1 MTRHKL
7 RRTKIAC
14 TLGPATNSTEMIEG
28 LIQAGMN
35 VARLNFSHGSR
46 RQHLDTIR
54 RIRET
59 AASLGEHVAI
69 LQDLQGPKIRT
80 GTLKSTPVNLSSG
93 QRFTITTEP
102 ITGDGHRVSTSFES
116 LPKVLKTGDSV
127 LLSDGLVE
135 LVVDSVSAEDV
146 VCVVKNGGV
155 VGERTGIN
163 LPWVDVGGDSLT
175 DKDLDDLKFGL
186 EQGVDIVALSFVR
199 SARDVQMLR
208 RRIDQSGYDQPIV
221 VKLEKPQAID
231 ELDRILELAD
241 GIMVARGDLG
251 VEAGP
256 ERVPV
261 LQKRIISAANQAR
274 IPVITATQMLESMID
289 NPRPTR
295 AEASDVANAVF
306 DGSDAVMLSGETAIG
321 QYPIQTVRMMD
332 RIVRE
337 AETLSTAANR
347 PLPSTSSLGYAGS
360 LALAASQTAAS
371 LGAAAIVTRTQTGY
385 SALLT
390 SSHRPMA
397 PIVAVTHDEVI
408 ARRLAMAWGV
418 YPVVVPP
425 AESLDVLLK
434 RMEVAATATGL
445 IAKDGILV
453 MLATSSPDASGHM
466 NLMEIRQPGQA
477 G

>member
-14 TLGPATNSTEMIEG
+14 TLGPATNSSEMIAG

-46 RQHLDTIR
+46 QQHLVTIR
-54 RIRET
+54 QIREV

-80 GTLKSTPVNLSSG
+80 GALKSTPINLQAG
-93 QRFTITTEP
+93 QRFTITTEQ
-102 ITGDGHRVSTSFES
+102 IVGDSNRVSTSFKS
-116 LPKVLKTGDSV
+116 LPRVLKPGDLV

-135 LVVDSVSAEDV
+135 LQVESVAAEDV
-146 VCVVKNGGV
+146 VCVVGNGGM

-163 LPWVDVGGDSLT
+163 LPWVDLGGDSLT
-175 DKDLDDLKFGL
+175 EKDLEDLKFGL

-199 SARDVQMLR
+199 GARDVEMLR
-208 RRIDQSGYDQPIV
+208 RRIDQSGYEQPIV
-221 VKLEKPQAID
+221 AKLEKPQAID

-261 LQKRIISAANQAR
+261 LQKRIISAANEAQ

-306 DGSDAVMLSGETAIG
+306 DGSDTVMLSGETAIG
-321 QYPIQTVRMMD
+321 RYPIQTVRMMD

-337 AETLSTAANR
+337 AETLSIGDYR
-347 PLPSTSSLGYAGS
+347 RQPSTASLGYAGS

-385 SALLT
+385 SARLT
-390 SSHRPMA
+390 SSHRPIA

-408 ARRLAMAWGV
+408 ARRLALVWGV

-434 RMEVAATATGL
+434 RMELAASATGL
-445 IAKDGILV
+445 VEEGDILV
-453 MLATSSPDASGHM
+453 MLATSSPGASGHM
-466 NLMEIRQPGQA
+466 NLMEIRRPGQA
-477 G
+477 R

>member
-14 TLGPATNSTEMIEG
+14 TLGPATNSPEMIAG

-54 RIRET
+54 RIREISAT
-59 AASLGEHVAI
+59 LGEHVAI

-80 GTLKSTPVNLSSG
+80 GTLKSTPINLRSG
-93 QRFTITTEP
+93 QRFTITTDQ
-102 ITGDGHRVSTSFES
+102 ITGDGQRVSTSFEP
-116 LPKVLKTGDSV
+116 LPKVLKPGDSV

-135 LVVDSVSAEDV
+135 LEVDSVSDADV
-146 VCVVKNGGV
+146 VCVVKHGGM

-199 SARDVQMLR
+199 SARDVEVLR
-208 RRIDQSGYDQPIV
+208 RRINQSGYEQPIV

-321 QYPIQTVRMMD
+321 QNPIQAVRMMD

-337 AETLSTAANR
+337 AETLAVGAYRNPPPVAR
-347 PLPSTSSLGYAGS
+347 LHYAGS
-360 LALAASQTAAS
+360 LALAASQAAAS
-371 LGAAAIVTRTQTGY
+371 LDAAAIVTRTQTGY
-385 SALLT
+385 SAQLA
-390 SSHRPMA
+390 SSHRPSV
-397 PIVAVTHDEVI
+397 PIVAVTHDDVI
-408 ARRLAMAWGV
+408 ARRLGMVWGV

-434 RMEVAATATGL
+434 RMELAASATGL
-445 IAKDGILV
+445 IDKDDILV

-466 NLMEIRQPGQA
+466 NLMEIRRQGQA

>member
-1 MTRHKL
+1 M
-7 RRTKIAC
+7 IA
-14 TLGPATNSTEMIEG
+14 G
-28 LIQAGMN
+28 LIEAGMN

-46 RQHLDTIR
+46 GQHLDTIR
-54 RIRET
+54 RIREI
-59 AASLGEHVAI
+59 AASLDEHVAI

-80 GTLKSTPVNLSSG
+80 GTLKSTPINLRSG
-93 QRFTITTEP
+93 QRFTITTEQ
-102 ITGDGHRVSTSFES
+102 ITGDSQRVSTSFES
-116 LPKVLKTGDSV
+116 LPKVLKPGDSV

-135 LVVDSVSAEDV
+135 IEVESISAEDV

-163 LPWVDVGGDSLT
+163 LPWVDIGGDSLT
-175 DKDLDDLKFGL
+175 DKDLEDLKFGL

-199 SARDVQMLR
+199 SARDVEMLR
-208 RRIDQSGYDQPIV
+208 RRIDQSGYEQPIV

-231 ELDRILELAD
+231 ELDQILELSD

-274 IPVITATQMLESMID
+274 IPVITATQMLESMMH

-337 AETLSTAANR
+337 AETLSIGDYRR
-347 PLPSTSSLGYAGS
+347 PPSATKLDYAGS

-371 LGAAAIVTRTQTGY
+371 LGAAAIVTRTRSGY
-385 SALLT
+385 SARLA
-390 SSHRPMA
+390 SSHRPNA

-434 RMEVAATATGL
+434 RMEHAASASGL
-445 IAKDGILV
+445 IDDNGILV

-466 NLMEIRQPGQA
+466 NMLEIRRPGQA

>member
-14 TLGPATNSTEMIEG
+14 TLGPATNSPEMIAG
-28 LIQAGMN
+28 LIEAGMN

-46 RQHLDTIR
+46 GQHLDTIR
-54 RIRET
+54 QIREI
-59 AASLGEHVAI
+59 AASLDEHVAI

-80 GTLKSTPVNLSSG
+80 GTLKSTPINLRSG
-93 QRFTITTEP
+93 QRFTITTEQ
-102 ITGDGHRVSTSFES
+102 ITGDSQRVSTSFES
-116 LPKVLKTGDSV
+116 LPKVLKPGDSV

-135 LVVDSVSAEDV
+135 IEVESISAEDV

-163 LPWVDVGGDSLT
+163 LPWVDIGGDSLT
-175 DKDLDDLKFGL
+175 DKDLEDLKFGL

-199 SARDVQMLR
+199 SARDVEMLR
-208 RRIDQSGYDQPIV
+208 RRIDQSGYEQPIV

-231 ELDRILELAD
+231 ELDQILELSD

-274 IPVITATQMLESMID
+274 IPVITATQMLESMIH

-337 AETLSTAANR
+337 AETLSIGDYRR
-347 PLPSTSSLGYAGS
+347 PPSATKLDYAGS

-371 LGAAAIVTRTQTGY
+371 LGAAAIVTRTQSGY
-385 SALLT
+385 SAQLA
-390 SSHRPMA
+390 SSHRPIA
-397 PIVAVTHDEVI
+397 PIVAVTHEEVI

-434 RMEVAATATGL
+434 RMELAASATGL
-445 IAKDGILV
+445 IDKDGILV

-466 NLMEIRQPGQA
+466 NLMEIRRPGQA

>member
-14 TLGPATNSTEMIEG
+14 TLGPATNSPEMIAG

-46 RQHLDTIR
+46 GQHLETIGL
-54 RIRET
+54 IREI

-80 GTLKSTPVNLSSG
+80 GTLESTPINLLSG
-93 QRFTITTEP
+93 QRFAITTEQ
-102 ITGDGHRVSTSFES
+102 ITGDSQRVSTSFEA
-116 LPKVLKTGDSV
+116 LPSVLKPGDLV

-135 LVVDSVSAEDV
+135 LEVESISGRDVD
-146 VCVVKNGGV
+146 CVVMNGGV

-175 DKDLDDLKFGL
+175 EKDLEDLEFGL
-186 EQGVDIVALSFVR
+186 EQGVDVVALSFVR
-199 SARDVQMLR
+199 GAGDVEMLR
-208 RRIDQSGYDQPIV
+208 RRIEQSGYDQPIV

-231 ELDRILELAD
+231 ELDRILEIAD

-321 QYPIQTVRMMD
+321 QYPIEAVRMMD
-332 RIVRE
+332 LIVRE
-337 AETLSTAANR
+337 AETLSVGAFRPPLGAAG
-347 PLPSTSSLGYAGS
+347 LEFAGS

-385 SALLT
+385 SARLA
-390 SSHRPMA
+390 SSHRPIA

-408 ARRLAMAWGV
+408 ARRLEIAWGV

-434 RMEVAATATGL
+434 QMEVAASETGL
-445 IAKDGILV
+445 IDKDGILV

-466 NLMEIRQPGQA
+466 NLMEIRRPGQ
-477 G
+477 GG

>member
-7 RRTKIAC
+7 RRTKIVC
-14 TLGPATNSTEMIEG
+14 TLGPATNSPEMIAG
-28 LIQAGMN
+28 LIRAGMN

-46 RQHLDTIR
+46 EQHLDTIR
-54 RIRET
+54 RIREI
-59 AASLGEHVAI
+59 ASSHGEHVAI

-80 GTLKSTPVNLSSG
+80 GALKYTPINLRSG
-93 QRFTITTEP
+93 QRFAITTDQ
-102 ITGDGHRVSTSFES
+102 ITGDSQRVSTSFES
-116 LPKVLKTGDSV
+116 LPKVLKQGDLV

-135 LVVDSVSAEDV
+135 LQVESISGNDV

-163 LPWVDVGGDSLT
+163 LPWVDIGGDSLT
-175 DKDLDDLKFGL
+175 DKDLHDLKFGL

-199 SARDVQMLR
+199 GASDVETLR
-208 RRIDQSGYDQPIV
+208 RRIDQLGYEQPIV

-261 LQKRIISAANQAR
+261 LQKRIITAANQAQ
-274 IPVITATQMLESMID
+274 IPVITATQMLESMIH

-337 AETLSTAANR
+337 AETLSIGDYR
-347 PLPSTSSLGYAGS
+347 RQPSTESLGYAGS

-385 SALLT
+385 SALLA
-390 SSHRPMA
+390 SCHRPIA

-408 ARRLAMAWGV
+408 ARRLALVWGV

-434 RMEVAATATGL
+434 RMEVAASATGL
-445 IAKDGILV
+445 IDNDGILV

-466 NLMEIRQPGQA
+466 NLMEIRRPGQA